1 MLNPSDIKDI
11 QSIEKCR
18 NIVFEIVKFGVN
30 DNEIFKIIELLS
42 LELENTTIMKDI
54 HNLLKPKEEQKD
66 VKESLII

>member
-1 MLNPSDIKDI
+1 MLNPNNIEDI

-18 NIVFEIVKFGVN
+18 NIVFEIVNFGVN

-42 LELENTTIMKDI
+42 LELENTTVMKDI

-66 VKESLII
+66 IKESLII